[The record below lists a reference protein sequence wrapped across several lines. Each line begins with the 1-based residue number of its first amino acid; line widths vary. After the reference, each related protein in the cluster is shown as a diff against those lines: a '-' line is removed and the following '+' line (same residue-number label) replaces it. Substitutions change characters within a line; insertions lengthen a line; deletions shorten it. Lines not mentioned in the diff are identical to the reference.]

1 MGKYEIF
8 KELFEYCDNLKKIQI
23 QMDSLFEELERL
35 KVENLSKEALNVRLE
50 LLKKELLM
58 RLKDS
63 YILQSKIQ
71 KIAQNAKRN

>member
-8 KELFEYCDNLKKIQI
+8 KELFEYCDDLKKIQI

-50 LLKKELLM
+50 LLKKELLI

-71 KIAQNAKRN
+71 KIVQNAKRN